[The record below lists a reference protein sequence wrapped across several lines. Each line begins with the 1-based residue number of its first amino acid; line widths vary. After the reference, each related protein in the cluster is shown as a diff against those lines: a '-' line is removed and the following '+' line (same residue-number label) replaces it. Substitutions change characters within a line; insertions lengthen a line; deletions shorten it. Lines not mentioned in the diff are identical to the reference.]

1 MVNTAA
7 AIAQA
12 QKEII
17 ETLGVK
23 PVINPAEEI
32 RTRVDFLKTY
42 VRNANAKGLVLGISG
57 GQDSSLA
64 GRLSQIAME
73 ELRAG
78 GYDAKFLAL
87 RLPYGVQKDEDDAQ
101 LALGFIQPDESF
113 EFNIKETVDAFENT
127 FNAIPGL
134 PALRDYD
141 KGNAKARVRMLTQY
155 AYASERGMLV
165 CGTDH
170 SSENLAGFFTLAG
183 DGQAD
188 LLPLSGLNKRQGKE
202 LLKTLQAPARL
213 YEKAPTADLLDNNPG
228 QQDETELGVTYNMM
242 DDFLEGKEINEAD
255 AELIITRYFRTDHKR
270 HLPIATFDTWWK

>member
-73 ELRAG
+73 ELRAE

-113 EFNIKETVDAFENT
+113 EFNIKETVDAFEHT
-127 FNAIPGL
+127 FNTIPGL

-165 CGTDH
+165 VSTDH
-170 SSENLAGFFTLAG
+170 SCEALVGYFTKFG
-183 DGQAD
+183 DGGAD
-188 LLPLSGLNKRQGKE
+188 LCPLDGLTKGQGKQ
-202 LLKTLQAPARL
+202 LLKTLNSPARL
-213 YEKAPTADLLDNNPG
+213 YEKAPTADLLDNKPG
-228 QQDETELGVTYNMM
+228 QKDEDELGVTYQNI
-242 DDFLEGKEINEAD
+242 DAFLEGKEIAAED
-255 AELIITRYFRTDHKR
+255 AEFLINRYFVTEHKR
-270 HLPIATFDTWWK
+270 RVPYIPSDII

>member
-1 MVNTAA
+1 MVTG
-7 AIAQA
+7 IQ
-12 QKEII
+12 QHII

-32 RTRVDFLKTY
+32 RTRVEFLKTY

-64 GRLSQIAME
+64 GRLGQMAVE
-73 ELRAG
+73 ELRAEG
-78 GYDAKFLAL
+78 HEARFLAL

-101 LALGFIQPDESF
+101 LALTFIKPDESF

-165 CGTDH
+165 LGTDH
-170 SSENLAGFFTLAG
+170 SCENLAGFFTLAG

-202 LLKTLQAPARL
+202 LLKELNSPARL

-228 QQDETELGVTYNMM
+228 QKDETELGVTYNTM
-242 DDFLEGKEINEAD
+242 DDFLEGKEIDEAD
-255 AELIITRYFRTDHKR
+255 AELIITRFFRTDHKR

>member
-73 ELRAG
+73 ELRAE

-113 EFNIKETVDAFENT
+113 EFNIKETVDAFEHT
-127 FNAIPGL
+127 FNTIPGL

-155 AYASERGMLV
+155 AYASERGYLV
-165 CGTDH
+165 VGTCH
-170 SSENLAGFFTLAG
+170 AAEYIFGYETKHG
-183 DGQAD
+183 DGACD
-188 LLPLSGLNKRQGKE
+188 IIPLDGLNKGQGKA
-202 LLKTLQAPARL
+202 LLKELGAPARL
-213 YEKAPTADLLDNNPG
+213 YEKAPTADLLDNKPG
-228 QQDETELGVTYNMM
+228 QKDEDELGLAYTTI
-242 DDFLEGKEINEAD
+242 DGFLEGKQIVESD
-255 AELIITRYFRTDHKR
+255 AVLIIQRYFASQHKR
-270 HLPIATFDTWWK
+270 SLAAAPSDII